1 MGPVTTS
8 SRPDTLGSDLL
19 RVVARLNR
27 WATRHAAFDV
37 PPARARLLGL
47 IDDIGPARISALAD
61 ADHCSQPTM
70 SVQVQRLEGEGWV
83 ERVSDPDD
91 ARASLVSISAAG
103 SRALD
108 DVRRAR
114 VAVVTPFLADLPEGT
129 LRRLEDA
136 VDAMAEVLDVVSENL
151 SHGLPHPK
159 DSHH

>member
-1 MGPVTTS
+1 VTATTQ
-8 SRPDTLGSDLL
+8 PETLGADLL

-47 IDDIGPARISALAD
+47 IDDIGPARIRALAA

-70 SVQVQRLEGEGWV
+70 SVQVQHLEADGWV
-83 ERVSDPDD
+83 ERVSDPKD

-103 SRALD
+103 RRTLD

-114 VAVVTPFLADLPEGT
+114 VDVVAPFLVDLPEHT

-136 VDAMAEVLDVVSENL
+136 VDAMADLLDVVSDD
-151 SHGLPHPK
+151 HPHPLSDSK
-159 DSHH
+159 DTHP